1 MNFRKTLLIS
11 MSLISFTFLQSCQE
25 DSEPSNQ
32 EGRAQVRLSLTDA
45 PGLYQAVYIDLQNIE
60 LKVDS
65 SSWIS
70 LNTQAGIYNLLD
82 FQNGLDTLIG
92 QASVPAGKLN
102 QIRLILGPNNSIVTA
117 TDSVSLKVPSGSQ
130 SGLKLLVNYT
140 LQADLVYEF
149 SLDFDAHRSI
159 VLKGNGDYSLKPVI
173 RVFTSSSTG
182 SISGFIQPDSIM
194 TGLLA
199 HNTIGDSA
207 ATIADTTT
215 GYFLLAGLNPGTY
228 TVEFN
233 PQAPFNFKDTT
244 NIMVN
249 AGQVTDLDTISL

>member
-1 MNFRKTLLIS
+1 M
-11 MSLISFTFLQSCQE
+11 
-25 DSEPSNQ
+25 
-32 EGRAQVRLSLTDA
+32 VRHC
-45 PGLYQAVYIDLQNIE
+45 
-60 LKVDS
+60 
-65 SSWIS
+65 
-70 LNTQAGIYNLLD
+70 NLLD

-92 QASVPAGKLN
+92 QAFVPAGKLN

-182 SISGFIQPDSIM
+182 SISGFIQPDSVM

-199 HNTIGDSA
+199 HNTLGDSA
-207 ATIADTTT
+207 ATIADTNT